1 MSRVS
6 YSPEALNDLNQIL
19 SYISEELKNHVAAQN
34 TVDNILDSIE
44 KLSEFPEI
52 GTSLNAIVDIESDY
66 RFLVCGN
73 YLAFYRLVES
83 EVKIDRILFSSRDYI
98 RILLCYEELKLD
110 EANQE
115 VDLINERHSHYE
127 VFSRTKTRIDTK

>member
-1 MSRVS
+1 MSRLS
-6 YSPEALNDLNQIL
+6 YSPEALNDLNQIWV
-19 SYISEELKNHVAAQN
+19 YISEDLKNHAAAQN
-34 TVDNILDSIE
+34 TIDNILDSIE

-73 YLAFYRLVES
+73 YLAFYRLVKS

-98 RILLCYEELKLD
+98 RILLGYEELKLD
-110 EANQE
+110 ESDQE
-115 VDLINERHSHYE
+115 ADLINERRSHY
-127 VFSRTKTRIDTK
+127 KL